1 MSFLI
6 SENLFKRLSFTF
18 INKAF
23 FAPIWDGWIEQGYYD
38 EILRNMGYR
47 LVLSSSTLNGNNL
60 ALNINNV
67 GYAKILFEKKVYIVL
82 RNALNVEYKRLL
94 DKDFRTLNKGSNS
107 FNFNIPN
114 DVPDDTYDLYL
125 HISDKNVGLEDIP
138 AYSIQLANIGLWES
152 ATGYNDLQQTIT
164 ITSSGSFTNKI
175 YGFNDNQ
182 VSKITDIDITLIKNI
197 NV

>member
-1 MSFLI
+1 M
-6 SENLFKRLSFTF
+6 
-18 INKAF
+18 
-23 FAPIWDGWIEQGYYD
+23 
-38 EILRNMGYR
+38 
-47 LVLSSSTLNGNNL
+47 
-60 ALNINNV
+60 
-67 GYAKILFEKKVYIVL
+67 
-82 RNALNVEYKRLL
+82 
-94 DKDFRTLNKGSNS
+94 
-107 FNFNIPN
+107 
-114 DVPDDTYDLYL
+114 
-125 HISDKNVGLEDIP
+125 P